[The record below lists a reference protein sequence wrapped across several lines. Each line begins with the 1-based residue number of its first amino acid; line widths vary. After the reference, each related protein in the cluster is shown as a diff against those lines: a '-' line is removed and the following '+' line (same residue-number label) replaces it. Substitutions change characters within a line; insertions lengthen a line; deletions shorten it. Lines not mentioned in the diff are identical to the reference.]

1 MAKTKQNDY
10 YDHVIPVRLT
20 ELQAHELNALAQR
33 IGVTVNHLV
42 RDELES
48 GGNISHGPEPK
59 ARKGFGKASK

>member
-20 ELQAHELNALAQR
+20 ELQASDLNGAAR
-33 IGVTVNHLV
+33 ADGVTVNELV
-42 RDELES
+42 RTQLFNS
-48 GGNISHGPEPK
+48 GIIDPGPKPK